1 MIMNWRKAYFEAFR
15 LVLYITVNELHVK
28 NTGIF
33 LPVTYKTDSYSGS
46 RPSYIMLN
54 FP

>member
-28 NTGIF
+28 NTGYF
-33 LPVTYKTDSYSGS
+33 SACDL
-46 RPSYIMLN
+46 IMSV
-54 FP
+54 PIRGAVPRT